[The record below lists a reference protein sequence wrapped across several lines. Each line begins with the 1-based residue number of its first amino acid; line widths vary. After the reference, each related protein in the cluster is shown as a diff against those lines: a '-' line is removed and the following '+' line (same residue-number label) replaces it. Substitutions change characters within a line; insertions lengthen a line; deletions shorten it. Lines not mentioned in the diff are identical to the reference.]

1 MSSWQTLDATDRRV
15 KYPTAQKGFATKRQ
29 NSERRPLSASRAEVR
44 KKSYPATCTTA
55 WLKKKKAGKLT
66 EGNRRLPQPPP
77 QPTPRPPGSASP
89 APPVGPVSKSRAFTQ
104 TSGVPDTTS
113 KGAHGAWSIAH
124 VRPSLSYTSRD
135 RVFLTPEN
143 ESDSTS
149 KKAKTSRG
157 NGGGA
162 VVAHPK
168 STARGLSLGGRLIA
182 RSPPGAC

>member
-1 MSSWQTLDATDRRV
+1 MNPQTIFIAGATG
-15 KYPTAQKGFATKRQ
+15 YTG
-29 NSERRPLSASRAEVR
+29 RALVR
-44 KKSYPATCTTA
+44 LAA
-55 WLKKKKAGKLT
+55 EAGHET
-66 EGNRRLPQPPP
+66 
-77 QPTPRPPGSASP
+77 
-89 APPVGPVSKSRAFTQ
+89 
-104 TSGVPDTTS
+104 
-113 KGAHGAWSIAH
+113 IAH

-162 VVAHPK
+162 VVARPK
-168 STARGLSLGGRLIA
+168 TTARGLSLGGRLIA